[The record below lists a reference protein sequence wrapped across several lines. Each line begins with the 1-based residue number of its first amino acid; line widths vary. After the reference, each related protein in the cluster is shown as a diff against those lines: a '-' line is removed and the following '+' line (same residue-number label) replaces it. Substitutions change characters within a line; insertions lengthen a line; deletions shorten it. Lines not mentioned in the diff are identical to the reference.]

1 MSELNDSSELQK
13 YSSAVLYVLSA
24 VDSPSGYVEVVTSN
38 FLDAIQSSDVRPCSN
53 VLSVRIANFLH
64 SRGEFV

>member
-24 VDSPSGYVEVVTSN
+24 ISPPAGYVDTVTSN
-38 FLDAIQSSDVRPCSN
+38 FLDAIQSSDVCWFHVSYVSGADMLN
-53 VLSVRIANFLH
+53 SHGESV
-64 SRGEFV
+64 